1 MRVMYNTRKNLV
13 GTILLLA
20 VMVFVAACSP
30 AAAPAAT
37 APEGEAAAPAAA
49 AGGTLRIGLDVDAGS
64 GDPRLMR
71 DTSAFRLREL
81 VFDGLVEMQPD
92 YTLAPSL
99 AESWE
104 NPDDLTWIFHLRE
117 GVKFHNGDA
126 LTAADVKFT
135 FDTILDEAFASPS
148 RAFFTPIQSVDVID
162 DNTVQFTL
170 DQPYGPFLSYL
181 TMPIVPKAV
190 AEADPEGFSNNPI
203 GTGPFKF
210 VEWKRGDSISLVAN
224 DDYWGGRPKLD
235 GIELNVVPDNTARVV
250 ALESGDL
257 DLVQSP
263 LSPQDVKRME
273 TAEGFTVNR
282 TPAAGYTYV
291 NLNCADEILSDVK
304 VRQALSH
311 LVNREDI
318 TAAIYEGIGQVAK
331 GPVPPGMWAYT
342 DDLPTYDYDPEA
354 AAALLDEAGWTL
366 GDDGMRSKDGQPLK
380 LTVRTHSEDPDRRQV
395 IEVLQAEFSN
405 AGIEADTNVV
415 EWPSYFADVQEGNY
429 QVGVVGW
436 LNLANPD
443 QAFYRQFTIDG
454 PANYG
459 KCNDEALDA
468 LIKQARATLDQE
480 EAKQLYAEAARM
492 VVEDAFYVFLQ
503 YQEYISM
510 QRDDLQGFVVN
521 PIQNFRSLK
530 DVTIGG

>member
-1 MRVMYNTRKNLV
+1 M
-13 GTILLLA
+13 
-20 VMVFVAACSP
+20 
-30 AAAPAAT
+30 
-37 APEGEAAAPAAA
+37 
-49 AGGTLRIGLDVDAGS
+49 
-64 GDPRLMR
+64 
-71 DTSAFRLREL
+71 
-81 VFDGLVEMQPD
+81 
-92 YTLAPSL
+92 
-99 AESWE
+99 
-104 NPDDLTWIFHLRE
+104 
-117 GVKFHNGDA
+117 
-126 LTAADVKFT
+126 
-135 FDTILDEAFASPS
+135 
-148 RAFFTPIQSVDVID
+148 
-162 DNTVQFTL
+162 
-170 DQPYGPFLSYL
+170 
-181 TMPIVPKAV
+181 
-190 AEADPEGFSNNPI
+190 
-203 GTGPFKF
+203 
-210 VEWKRGDSISLVAN
+210 
-224 DDYWGGRPKLD
+224 
-235 GIELNVVPDNTARVV
+235 
-250 ALESGDL
+250 
-257 DLVQSP
+257 
-263 LSPQDVKRME
+263 
-273 TAEGFTVNR
+273 
-282 TPAAGYTYV
+282 
-291 NLNCADEILSDVK
+291 
-304 VRQALSH
+304 RQALSH

-342 DDLPTYDYDPEA
+342 DDLPTYTYDPEA

-366 GDDGMRSKDGQPLK
+366 GDDGIRSKDGEPLK

-468 LIKQARATLDQE
+468 IIKQARATLDQE

-492 VVEDAFYVFLQ
+492 VVEDAFYIFLQ

-510 QRDDLQGFVVN
+510 HPDDLEGFVVN